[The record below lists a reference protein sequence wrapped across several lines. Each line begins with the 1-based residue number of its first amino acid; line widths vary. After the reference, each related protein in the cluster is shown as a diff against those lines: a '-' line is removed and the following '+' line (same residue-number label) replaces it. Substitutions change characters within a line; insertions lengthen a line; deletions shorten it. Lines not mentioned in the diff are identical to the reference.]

1 MEDERKFTSNLKNA
15 SPKDAVVF
23 IILLKNK
30 QQYMTNL
37 KLNTRIKLNI
47 TNFQNY
53 CDIVKKNLICVQ
65 TLLTLI

>member
-1 MEDERKFTSNLKNA
+1 MEDERTFTTNLKNA

-23 IILLKNK
+23 IILLKNR

>member
-1 MEDERKFTSNLKNA
+1 MEDERTFTSNLKNA
-15 SPKDAVVF
+15 SPKDAAVF

>member
-1 MEDERKFTSNLKNA
+1 MEDERTFTSNLKNA